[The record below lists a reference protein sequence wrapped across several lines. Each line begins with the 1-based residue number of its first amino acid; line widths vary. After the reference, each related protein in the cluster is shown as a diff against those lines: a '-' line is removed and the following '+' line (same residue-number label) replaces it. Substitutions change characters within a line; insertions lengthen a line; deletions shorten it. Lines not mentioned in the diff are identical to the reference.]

1 MKSVSLDIAN
11 RWSQF
16 KWNGGNPGL
25 PGTGVQHSASN
36 TSGRAALRWQATD
49 SLLLRGSWSQGFRIP
64 SISEFFLGN
73 SDNFPS
79 LSDPCVH
86 NAAATMPGFC
96 PAAATQPNGQI
107 KTTVG
112 GNPNMTPERSISRT
126 VGFVYSPDWL
136 PGFDFS
142 MDYYKIDLLNAV
154 SAIGGQTIMNG
165 CYIGG
170 NLNYCKLIT
179 RGGGPQGNYATSG
192 SITDIVDTNVNIGG
206 IKTEGVDVISDYKF
220 PSTAIGDFKASLDW
234 TFVKQYVLTIPY
246 NLGALSS
253 QEQSGTTTAGPGTT
267 GTGGVVA
274 GVPKQRA
281 TFGLNWNYGDW
292 SAVWNVTYVGHM
304 IEDCSATTV
313 INPASRCPLTGSF
326 PFETGTPPLNHIG
339 ATTYHDVSATYHLD
353 SWNTD
358 FTFGIRNLF
367 DKQPPIAMSA
377 FANSFLPTYY
387 RAPGRF
393 FYARVGVKF

>member
-1 MKSVSLDIAN
+1 M
-11 RWSQF
+11 
-16 KWNGGNPGL
+16 
-25 PGTGVQHSASN
+25 
-36 TSGRAALRWQATD
+36 
-49 SLLLRGSWSQGFRIP
+49 
-64 SISEFFLGN
+64 
-73 SDNFPS
+73 
-79 LSDPCVH
+79 H
-86 NAAATMPGFC
+86 NAAATLPGFC
-96 PAAATQPNGQI
+96 SAAVTQPNGQI

-112 GNPNMTPERSISRT
+112 GNTNLTPERSISRT

-154 SAIGGQTIMNG
+154 SVVGAQTIMNG
-165 CYIGG
+165 CYYGG
-170 NLNYCKLIT
+170 NAGYCKLIT
-179 RGGGPQGNYATSG
+179 RGGGPQGNYAASG
-192 SITDIVDTNVNIGG
+192 SITDILNTNVNIGG
-206 IKTEGVDVISDYKF
+206 IKTEGVDVITDYKF

-234 TFVKQYVLTIPY
+234 TFVKQYVVTIPY

-253 QEQSGTTTAGPGTT
+253 QEQSGTTTIAAGAT
-267 GTGGVVA
+267 GTGGVFG

-292 SAVWNVTYVGHM
+292 SAEWTVTYIGHM
-304 IEDCSATTV
+304 IEDCDSTTV

-326 PFETGTPPLNHIG
+326 PFATSSQPLNHIG
-339 ATTYHDVSATYHLD
+339 ATTYHDVSVTYHVDPL
-353 SWNTD
+353 NTD

-367 DKQPPIAMSA
+367 DKEPPIAMSA